1 MPIYWSIHQFPS
13 LRDRPPAERQAVVQA
28 ALKAA
33 RGAFGVRLL
42 VVFASVVA
50 GAIAATLRISPRAP
64 MLDWRTWI
72 APACGA
78 LFIYVYLLVEING
91 TIHTA
96 VKRYV
101 TDKNAQKNPK
111 KK

>member
-1 MPIYWSIHQFPS
+1 MYWSIHQYPG
-13 LRDRPPAERQAVVQA
+13 LRDRPRAERQAIVQA

-33 RGAFGVRLL
+33 RGAFGRRLL
-42 VVFASVVA
+42 VVFAAVVA
-50 GAIAATLRISPRAP
+50 ASIAATLRVSPAAR

-72 APACGA
+72 APVCGA
-78 LFIYVYLLVEING
+78 LFIYVYLLAEING
-91 TIHTA
+91 SIHTA
-96 VKRYV
+96 VKKYL